1 MRPSPV
7 TLLKMVTN
15 LPLLLISLPA
25 LALPVPFVAWFA
37 SIVLKTIIQFVHQ
50 ISPPTGIYAT
60 EGQRVICFVWLYSQS
75 AEPWLAHCK
84 FYLSVLWIN
93 GSWKK
98 KKNPTWFGLTY
109 LFSLISPPHLHDL
122 QTMHFSLLHIW
133 HTLLFPV
140 HLPRFLTTL

>member
-25 LALPVPFVAWFA
+25 LALPVPFVAWFV

-50 ISPPTGIYAT
+50 ISTPTRIYIT
-60 EGQRVICFVWLYSQS
+60 GGRSVICFVWLYSQS
-75 AEPWLAHCK
+75 AEPRLAYCK
-84 FYLSVLWIN
+84 FYISVWWIN
-93 GSWKK
+93 VSWKK
-98 KKNPTWFGLTY
+98 NPIWFGLTC

>member
-98 KKNPTWFGLTY
+98 KKKT
-109 LFSLISPPHLHDL
+109 LHDL
-122 QTMHFSLLHIW
+122 ASPTSSASFLLHTFMTYRLCISLSCTFG
-133 HTLLFPV
+133 TLYYSLFIC
-140 HLPRFLTTL
+140 LDF